1 MDLSRQAY
9 FYLITLIIVF
19 IINAI
24 VTVYIYGTGVILI
37 VAIIIIFCIPFLALA
52 IYHINCLSKG
62 GCEILSWILTIC
74 TIISLTGTTIFMIG
88 LALVPA
94 KPVTQVK
101 SDPSELEITLTR
113 EQ

>member
-9 FYLITLIIVF
+9 FYLITLVIVF

-24 VTVYIYGTGVILI
+24 VTVYIFGTDVILL
-37 VAIIIIFCIPFLALA
+37 VTIIIIFCIPFLALG

-74 TIISLTGTTIFMIG
+74 SIIGLSGTTLYMIG
-88 LALVPA
+88 VSL
-94 KPVTQVK
+94 KPVTPVT
-101 SDPSELEITLTR
+101 SDSSKLDMTR

>member
-9 FYLITLIIVF
+9 FYLMTLVIVF

-74 TIISLTGTTIFMIG
+74 TIISLTGTTIYMIG
-88 LALVPA
+88 AAL
-94 KPVTQVK
+94 KPNTPNTPDSSK
-101 SDPSELEITLTR
+101 LDMTLTH

>member
-19 IINAI
+19 IINSI
-24 VTVYIYGTGVILI
+24 VIVYIYGTSVILI
-37 VAIIIIFCIPFLALA
+37 VTIIIMFCIPILILSV
-52 IYHINCLSKG
+52 YHTNCLSKG
-62 GCEILSWILTIC
+62 GCEILSWILTISS
-74 TIISLTGTTIFMIG
+74 IIGLTGTTLFMIG

-113 EQ
+113 EE